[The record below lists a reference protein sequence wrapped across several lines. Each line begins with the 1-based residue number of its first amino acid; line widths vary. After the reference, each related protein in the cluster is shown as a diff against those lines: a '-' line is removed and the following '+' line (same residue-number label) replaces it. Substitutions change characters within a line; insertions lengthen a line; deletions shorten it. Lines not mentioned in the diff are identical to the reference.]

1 MGMAVE
7 RLLQLRAFEPLR
19 ELRRFLRKNPSVS
32 PEDAC
37 VALIALDESF
47 SASDHEAARELHNLI
62 DPGLLFGNFDA
73 DLRLAIASIVVTMRP
88 EWAKRVYLGRARF
101 LSEIEHVDAEVRRC
115 FNQAGLFVENP
126 PQDVILWWDELNHQM
141 RGIFNFDNSMQGRA
155 AELESLKIE
164 RQKLKDMG
172 IDATPKWQSI
182 DDNTLGYD
190 ILSYRASGGE
200 FPSNLLIEVKSSRQ
214 NPPVAIISRNEC
226 KKAEEA
232 KDRYLFHVWHVKDG
246 KPFKLYE
253 WSYDMVAEHVP
264 KDNGQGKWTDVAIPI
279 KAIKTA

>member
-1 MGMAVE
+1 MGLPVE

-19 ELRRFLRKNPSVS
+19 ELRRYLSINPDLS

-37 VALIALDESF
+37 EALIGVDESF
-47 SASDHEAARELHNLI
+47 SASDHEAARELHQILNPNLK
-62 DPGLLFGNFDA
+62 FQNFDS
-73 DLRLAIASIVVTMRP
+73 DLRLAISAVVVASRP

-101 LSEIEHVDAEVRRC
+101 LSELGHIDSEVRRC

-126 PQDVILWWDELNHQM
+126 PAEVIFWWDQLNHQM
-141 RGIFNFDNSMQGRA
+141 RGFFNFDNSMQGRA
-155 AELESLKIE
+155 AELESLKLE
-164 RQKLKDMG
+164 SAKLKELG
-172 IDATPKWQSI
+172 IAAFPKWQSI

-190 ILSYRASGGE
+190 ILSYRPNTGE
-200 FPSNLLIEVKSSRQ
+200 FPTNLLIEVKSSRQ

-246 KPFKLYE
+246 RPFKLYV
-253 WSYDMVAEHVP
+253 WTFDQIAEHIP
-264 KDNGQGKWTDVAIPI
+264 KDNGLGEWKDVAIPI
-279 KAIKTA
+279 KAVKDG